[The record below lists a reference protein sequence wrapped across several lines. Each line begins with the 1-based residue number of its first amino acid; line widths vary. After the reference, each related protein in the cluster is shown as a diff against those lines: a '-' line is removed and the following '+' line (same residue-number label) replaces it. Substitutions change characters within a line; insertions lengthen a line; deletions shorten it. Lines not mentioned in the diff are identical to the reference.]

1 MPVTLRPYGRLP
13 VQCSVTSTLA
23 HSSCGR
29 WPTVW
34 VLHHVVVKELERWPN
49 KWGEVT
55 MSGDIFW
62 ASVSKAS

>member
-49 KWGEVT
+49 NQGLVR
-55 MSGDIFW
+55 
-62 ASVSKAS
+62 